1 MNAPLSF
8 VVYSFED
15 VCMNFA
21 ANPKLT
27 GLLYQFSLDGLFWVD
42 AAILLEISNR
52 CQKVLLLISIK
63 LRESTDSSGE

>member
-1 MNAPLSF
+1 
-8 VVYSFED
+8 
-15 VCMNFA
+15 MNFA

-42 AAILLEISNR
+42 VGILLEISKR

-63 LRESTDSSGE
+63 FRESTDSSRE